1 MNSQLSPICRLM
13 IVFALLVITN
23 NANSQTIS
31 MIKSNP
37 SYIWGEGEGESI
49 RLADQVALAE
59 LLNQISISLSN
70 EVSTKIVNEQKGA
83 EGRSLVE
90 YKNIMKT
97 YSAATLNNTS
107 RIIISEEPN
116 ACVFRF
122 VKRAEVDK
130 IFSLRLD
137 KVREMVKIANNAYNR
152 CSMGNALRYY
162 YWANALLQS
171 TRYPDEL
178 EVQDLN
184 GESQKASVW
193 IPKQM
198 NEIFDGLRTNI
209 LRKSSI
215 GENAYEVQFLY
226 RGHPVADI
234 DYTYFDGVDWSCV
247 NSALDGIGTIELRA
261 SYKPQHIQLKYEY
274 QYYGESQSD
283 REVAH
288 VLEAI
293 KEVRFPQSTRSV
305 ILKCANNE
313 ESMPQQ
319 PTSDAVSSFN
329 STMDLANIDAIDYR
343 QAIQRII
350 SAIRSKNYDSI
361 RSLFTSD
368 GYVVFDKLVHYGN
381 AHVVGEPVLNFEKL
395 GTDIYCRNVPMC
407 FTFSRERK
415 FMEEVVF
422 VFNAEGLVDNVTF
435 GLGKVSTQ
443 DIFKRTD
450 WKPEV
455 KQILI
460 NFLEN
465 YKTAYALKRMD
476 YIEDV
481 FADDAL
487 IITGKV
493 VERMQGNQESG
504 YKQNRFVKLTRQDKN
519 TYIRNLRNV
528 FAGNEFINIKFANN
542 IMKKM
547 GKGGEVYSIQI
558 KQDYF
563 SANYGD
569 SGYLFVLVDVNNPE
583 KPIIHVRAW
592 QENPDSNWGI
602 LGPEMF

>member
-1 MNSQLSPICRLM
+1 MNNQSSSIFRIFLG
-13 IVFALLVITN
+13 LVLFTMTN
-23 NANSQTIS
+23 NANPQTIS
-31 MIKSNP
+31 TIKSNP
-37 SYIWGEGEGESI
+37 SYIWGEGKGETI
-49 RLADQVALAE
+49 RLADQAALAE
-59 LLNQISISLSN
+59 LLNQISVSLSN
-70 EVSTKIVNEQKGA
+70 EISTKVVNEQVGTEA
-83 EGRSLVE
+83 RSLVE
-90 YKNIMKT
+90 YKNMMKT
-97 YSAATLNNTS
+97 YSSATLNNTA
-107 RIIISEEPN
+107 RIIVSEEPN

-122 VKRAEVDK
+122 VKRSEVDR
-130 IFSLRLD
+130 IFALRLD
-137 KVREMVKIANNAYNR
+137 KIKEMVKIANNAYNR
-152 CSMGNALRYY
+152 RSIGNALRYY

-171 TRYPDEL
+171 TRYPNEL
-178 EVQDLN
+178 EVQNLN
-184 GESQKASVW
+184 GEFQKASVW

-198 NEIFDGLRTNI
+198 NEIFEGLRANI
-209 LRKSSI
+209 LQRSNI

-247 NSALDGIGTIELRA
+247 NSALDGVGTIELRA
-261 SYKPQHIQLKYEY
+261 SYNPQYIQLKYEY

-288 VLEAI
+288 VLEAV
-293 KEVRFPQSTRSV
+293 KEVRFPQSVQNIALECTR
-305 ILKCANNE
+305 NE
-313 ESMPQQ
+313 KVATQQ
-319 PTSDAVSSFN
+319 PESCSGISPDVKSAG
-329 STMDLANIDAIDYR
+329 MDAIDYR
-343 QAIQRII
+343 QTMQQIIAAIH
-350 SAIRSKNYDSI
+350 AKDYASI
-361 RSLFTSD
+361 RSLFTCE
-368 GYVVFDKLVHYGN
+368 GYALFDKLIHYGN
-381 AHVVGEPVLNFEKL
+381 ARIVGEPVLDFEKL
-395 GTDIYCRNVPMC
+395 GTDIYCRSIPMS

-422 VFNAEGLVDNVTF
+422 VFNAEGLIDNVTF

-519 TYIRNLRNV
+519 TYMRNLRNV

-542 IMKKM
+542 IVKKM

-563 SANYGD
+563 STNYGD
-569 SGYLFVLVDVNNPE
+569 SGYLFVLVDVNDPN
-583 KPIIHVRAW
+583 KSIIHVRAW
-592 QENPDSNWGI
+592 QEKPDPDWGI